1 MVEILCLTLQFYC
14 MIQRLQTLW
23 LLIASSLAFA
33 GLKLSF
39 FSGNIIVENVKQY
52 QRFTAMSSILLMIL
66 TVAVA
71 IASLVVIFLFKDRKL
86 QLKIAL
92 AILFVS
98 VLNLLLYYLQTKNY
112 VPGEWSFDLTSLLS
126 AAIPFVL
133 LLAIRGIYKDD
144 KLVKSVDRLR

>member
-1 MVEILCLTLQFYC
+1 

-23 LLIASSLAFA
+23 LLLASLLAFA

-39 FSGNIIVENVKQY
+39 FSGNIVVDNVKQY

-71 IASLVVIFLFKDRKL
+71 IASLIVIFLFKDRKL
-86 QLKIAL
+86 QLKITIAVL
-92 AILFVS
+92 VVS
-98 VLNLLLYYLQTKNY
+98 VLNLLLYYLQTKNF
-112 VPGEWSFDLTSLLS
+112 VVNEWSFDITSLLS
-126 AAIPFVL
+126 VAIPLVL
-133 LLAIRGIYKDD
+133 IFAIRGIYKDD

>member
-1 MVEILCLTLQFYC
+1 

-23 LLIASSLAFA
+23 LLIASLLAFA

-39 FSGNIIVENVKQY
+39 FSGNIVVENVKQY

-71 IASLVVIFLFKDRKL
+71 IASLIVIFLFKDRKL
-86 QLKIAL
+86 QLKIAVAVL
-92 AILFVS
+92 VVS
-98 VLNLLLYYLQTKNY
+98 VINLLLYYLQTKNF
-112 VPGEWSFDLTSLLS
+112 VVNEWSFDITSLLS
-126 AAIPFVL
+126 VAIPVVL
-133 LLAIRGIYKDD
+133 LFAIRGIYKDE